1 MSSATS
7 IVGTWI
13 GHVAWGCSGP
23 PVSNASTVWTFNAD
37 GTWTYEFGGGR
48 WIQVEGLVAWN
59 FSADTEEPPIV
70 ARYLVYTAN
79 VTRNALDGIM
89 GYPVAGASPG
99 TGCFYAVR
107 QEKGG
112 LAPQVEPSKG
122 HDHTRKPKQT

>member
-7 IVGTWI
+7 IVGKWT
-13 GHVAWGCSGP
+13 GYVAWGFSGP
-23 PVSNASTVWTFNAD
+23 PVSDASTVWTFNPD

-59 FSADTEEPPIV
+59 FSTDKEEPPIV
-70 ARYLVYTAN
+70 QRLIYTAN

-89 GYPVAGASPG
+89 GYPVAGSSPG

-107 QEKGG
+107 QEKGAA
-112 LAPQVEPSKG
+112 APQLEPSKG
-122 HDHTRKPKQT
+122 HDHTRGPKKT